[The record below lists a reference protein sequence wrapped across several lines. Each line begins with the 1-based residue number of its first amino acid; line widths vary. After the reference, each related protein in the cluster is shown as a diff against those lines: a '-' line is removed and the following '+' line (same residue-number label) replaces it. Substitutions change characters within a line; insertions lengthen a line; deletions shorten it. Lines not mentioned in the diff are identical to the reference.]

1 MVGNLSSGVWGV
13 VATPFVGPS
22 LEVDEA
28 SLSRLVKHYEGIGV
42 TGLTVLGVFGEA
54 ARLSAGERR
63 TVLRTVAAAVQLPLV
78 VGVTGLATA
87 PVTEE
92 ARLVREEVGNRL
104 AGLMVQVNSP
114 DPRVVAT
121 HLNAVHEATG
131 AGIVVQDY
139 PEASKVAIG
148 TADLVRAVQAV
159 PAAVGVKAEAPPT
172 PAAVAVLTAQLDV
185 PVFGGL
191 GGLGLLDELAAGAAG
206 AMTGFSCPEG
216 LVACVDA
223 WRDGGYDAAREA
235 YLPYLP
241 LVNFEAQAR
250 IGLAIRK
257 EAVRRRELIAES
269 GVRPPAAAMPESLVP
284 QLARHLG
291 PALAAVRPAGQGQAV
306 QGPTGQRAAQQV
318 QVQVQG
324 QKAAQQQGAQKT
336 VQETVQKS
344 AQEEVG

>member
-1 MVGNLSSGVWGV
+1 MVDNLSSGVWGV
-13 VATPFVGPS
+13 VATPFLGS
-22 LEVDEA
+22 ALEVDGT

-54 ARLSAGERR
+54 ARLSAEERR
-63 TVLRTVAAAVQLPLV
+63 RVLEVVASSVELPLV

-87 PVTEE
+87 PVIEE
-92 ARLVREEVGNRL
+92 ARLVREVVGDRL

-114 DPRVVAT
+114 DPRVVAA
-121 HLNAVHEATG
+121 HLNAVHDATG

-139 PEASKVAIG
+139 PEASKVAIR

-159 PAAVGVKAEAPPT
+159 PSAVGVKAEAPPT
-172 PAAVAVLTAQLDV
+172 PAAVAVLTAELDV

-223 WRDGGYDAAREA
+223 WRSGGYDAARDA

-241 LVNFEAQAR
+241 LVNFEAQAG
-250 IGLAIRK
+250 IGLAVRK
-257 EAVRRRELIAES
+257 EAIRRRGLVMES

-284 QLARHLG
+284 QLERHLG
-291 PALAAVRPAGQGQAV
+291 PALAAV
-306 QGPTGQRAAQQV
+306 
-318 QVQVQG
+318 
-324 QKAAQQQGAQKT
+324 QK
-336 VQETVQKS
+336 
-344 AQEEVG
+344 EVR